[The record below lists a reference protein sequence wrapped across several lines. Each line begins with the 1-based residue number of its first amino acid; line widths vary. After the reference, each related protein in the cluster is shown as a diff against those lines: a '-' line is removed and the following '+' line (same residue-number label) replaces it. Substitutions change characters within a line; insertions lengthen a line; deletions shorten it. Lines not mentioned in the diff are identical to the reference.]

1 MTIGFLPALGS
12 GIRSLAQTGQLSR
25 LLDGYMRPYADA
37 FGEVLYFSYLPESL
51 EEFTSDPALLRRVR
65 VIAPGQA
72 MSRGRRALTMATTH
86 ADEFRRCRALRVF
99 QITGAIPARR
109 ATRRFGIPYV
119 ATYGFWYAQLS
130 APGLMGRLKRP
141 LKALVERQG
150 LRDAA
155 AVIATTEELRSMASR
170 FSSRVELIPNGVD
183 TQLFVPAG
191 TAPRSGPPRVLYV
204 GRLSPEKNLEVIVHA
219 TSSLEAGATVTMIG
233 AGPLRGDLEAL
244 ARARQVEIKLPGIV
258 EQAKLPAVYG
268 AADVF
273 VLASFTE
280 GHPKVLLEAMACG
293 VPCIASDCAGNR
305 SLITDGET
313 GLLFD
318 PRRPDE
324 LAERLRRVLDDPALA
339 ARLGK
344 AGRALVAERYDLG
357 ILVQREIELVR
368 SVARR

>member
-12 GIRSLAQTGQLSR
+12 GIRSLAEAGQLSR

-65 VIAPGQA
+65 VVAPAQP
-72 MSRGRRALTMATTH
+72 MSRGRRALTMAT
-86 ADEFRRCRALRVF
+86 ADAQEFRCCQAMRVF
-99 QITGAIPARR
+99 QITGTIPARR
-109 ATRRFGIPYV
+109 ATKRFGIPYV
-119 ATYGFWYAQLS
+119 TTYGFWYEQLS

-141 LKALVERQG
+141 LKARVERRG

-170 FSSRVELIPNGVD
+170 LSSRVELIPNGVD

-191 TAPRSGPPRVLYV
+191 TTPRSGPPRVLYV
-204 GRLSPEKNLEVIVHA
+204 GRLSPEKNLKTIVHA
-219 TSSLEAGATVTMIG
+219 TSSLGAGATVTMIG

-293 VPCIASDCAGNR
+293 VPCVASDCAGNR

-318 PRRPDE
+318 PRRPDD
-324 LAERLRRVLDDPALA
+324 LAQRLQRVLDDPALA

-357 ILVQREIELVR
+357 TLVQREIELVR

>member
-12 GIRSLAQTGQLSR
+12 GIRSLAEAGQLSR

-51 EEFTSDPALLRRVR
+51 EEFTSDPTLLKRVR
-65 VIAPGQA
+65 VIAPPQA
-72 MSRGRRALTMATTH
+72 MSRGRRALTMATAH
-86 ADEFRRCRALRVF
+86 PEEFRRCRTLRVF
-99 QITGAIPARR
+99 QITGTIPARS
-109 ATRRFGIPYV
+109 AAKRFGIPYV
-119 ATYGFWYAQLS
+119 TTYGFWYAQLS
-130 APGLMGRLKRP
+130 SPGVAGRLKRP
-141 LKALVERQG
+141 LKGWVERRG

-155 AVIATTEELRSMASR
+155 AVIATTEELRVMASR

-183 TQLFVPAG
+183 TQRFAPVEPAPHG
-191 TAPRSGPPRVLYV
+191 RPRILYV
-204 GRLSPEKNLEVIVHA
+204 GRLSPEKDPKAIVTA
-219 TSSLEAGATVTMIG
+219 THFAAVGAIDIMVG
-233 AGPLRGDLEAL
+233 SGPLRDELEAL
-244 ARARQVEIKLPGIV
+244 ARQLGVEIQLPGVV
-258 EQAKLPAVYG
+258 EQPKLPAVYVS
-268 AADVF
+268 ADVF
-273 VLASFTE
+273 VLASITE

-293 VPCIASDCAGNR
+293 LPCIASDCAGNR

-318 PRRPDE
+318 RRRPEE
-324 LAERLRRVLDDPALA
+324 LAERLRQVLNDPALA

-357 ILVQREIELVR
+357 TLVQREIELVR

>member
-12 GIRSLAQTGQLSR
+12 GIRSLAEAGQLSR

-51 EEFTSDPALLRRVR
+51 EEFSSDPALLRRVR
-65 VIAPGQA
+65 VIAPAQP
-72 MSRGRRALTMATTH
+72 MSRGRRALTMVTAH

-99 QITGAIPARR
+99 QITGTIPARR
-109 ATRRFGIPYV
+109 ATKRFGVPYV
-119 ATYGFWYAQLS
+119 TTYGFWYAQLS
-130 APGLMGRLKRP
+130 APGLMGCLKRP
-141 LKALVERQG
+141 LKARVEKRG
-150 LRDAA
+150 LHDAA
-155 AVIATTEELRSMASR
+155 AVFATTEELRSVASR
-170 FSSRVELIPNGVD
+170 FSSRVELLPNGVD
-183 TQLFVPAG
+183 TQLFAPAG
-191 TAPRSGPPRVLYV
+191 PASRSGPPRILYV
-204 GRLSPEKNLEVIVHA
+204 GRLSMEKNLKTIVTA
-219 TSSLEAGATVTMIG
+219 TAYVGDGALDIMVG

-244 ARARQVEIKLPGIV
+244 ARELGVEIHFPGIV

-268 AADVF
+268 SANVF

-280 GHPKVLLEAMACG
+280 GHPKALLEAMACG
-293 VPCIASDCAGNR
+293 LPCIASDCAGNR
-305 SLITDGET
+305 SLIADGET

-318 PRRPDE
+318 PHSPHE
-324 LAERLRRVLDDPALA
+324 LKDCLRRVLDDPALA

-357 ILVQREIELVR
+357 TLVQREIELVR

>member
-12 GIRSLAQTGQLSR
+12 GIRALAETGQLSR

-51 EEFTSDPALLRRVR
+51 EEFTSDPAILRRVR
-65 VIAPGQA
+65 VIAPAQP
-72 MSRGRRALTMATTH
+72 MSRGRRALTMATAH
-86 ADEFRRCRALRVF
+86 AEELRRCRALRVF
-99 QITGAIPARR
+99 QITGTIPARR
-109 ATRRFGIPYV
+109 AAKRFGVPYIT
-119 ATYGFWYAQLS
+119 TYGFWYAQLS

-141 LKALVERQG
+141 LKARIERQG
-150 LRDAA
+150 LRDAS
-155 AVIATTEELRSMASR
+155 AVIATTGELRSMASR

-191 TAPRSGPPRVLYV
+191 AAPRSGPPRVLYV
-204 GRLSPEKNLEVIVHA
+204 GRLSPEKNLETIVHA
-219 TSSLEAGATVTMIG
+219 ISSLGAGATATMIG
-233 AGPLRGDLEAL
+233 AGPLRGNLEAL
-244 ARARQVEIKLPGIV
+244 ARAREVEIKFPGIV

-293 VPCIASDCAGNR
+293 VPCVASDCAGNR

-324 LAERLRRVLDDPALA
+324 LAARLRRVRDDPALA

-357 ILVQREIELVR
+357 TLVRREIELVL

>member
-51 EEFTSDPALLRRVR
+51 EEFTSDPALLKRVR
-65 VIAPGQA
+65 VIAPAQP
-72 MSRGRRALTMATTH
+72 MSRGRRALTMATAH
-86 ADEFRRCRALRVF
+86 ADEFPRCRALRVF
-99 QITGAIPARR
+99 QITGTIPARR
-109 ATRRFGIPYV
+109 ATKRFGIPYV
-119 ATYGFWYAQLS
+119 TTYGFWYAQLS
-130 APGLMGRLKRP
+130 APGFMGWLKRP
-141 LKALVERQG
+141 LKARVETQG

-191 TAPRSGPPRVLYV
+191 TAPRSGLPRVLYV
-204 GRLSPEKNLEVIVHA
+204 GRLSPEKNLEIIVHA
-219 TSSLEAGATVTMIG
+219 TSSLGAGATVTMIG

-244 ARARQVEIKLPGIV
+244 ARARQVEIKFPGIV

-324 LAERLRRVLDDPALA
+324 LAERLRQVLDDPALA

-344 AGRALVAERYDLG
+344 AGRSLVAERYDLG